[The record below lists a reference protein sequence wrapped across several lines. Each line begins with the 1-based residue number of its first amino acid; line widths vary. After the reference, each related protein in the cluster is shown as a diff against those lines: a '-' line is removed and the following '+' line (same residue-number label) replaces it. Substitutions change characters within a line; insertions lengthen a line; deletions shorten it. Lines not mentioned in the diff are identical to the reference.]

1 MLGRGVVGVL
11 QPPQSGAM
19 ASQVGL
25 PDHGGGG
32 ENGEKEQERQWRQDE
47 RGQRRALEETEVGGC
62 GDGHGLGLGL
72 GLGLAYIISLG
83 PDL

>member
-32 ENGEKEQERQWRQDE
+32 ENGEEEQEEQWRQDE
-47 RGQRRALEETEVGGC
+47 RGQKRRALEETEVGVG
-62 GDGHGLGLGL
+62 
-72 GLGLAYIISLG
+72 ISRRWAWSWSCIYNISWSRL
-83 PDL
+83 LI

>member
-1 MLGRGVVGVL
+1 
-11 QPPQSGAM
+11 M

-32 ENGEKEQERQWRQDE
+32 ENGEEEQEEQWRQDE
-47 RGQRRALEETEVGGC
+47 RGQKRRALEETEVGGC
-62 GDGHGLGLGL
+62 GDGL
-72 GLGLAYIISLG
+72 GLGLAYIMSLG

>member
-1 MLGRGVVGVL
+1 
-11 QPPQSGAM
+11 M

-32 ENGEKEQERQWRQDE
+32 EGGEEKQEDQWPQNE

-62 GDGHGLGLGL
+62 GDGL
-72 GLGLAYIISLG
+72 GLGLAYIMPLG
-83 PDL
+83 LGL